1 MQNSEKINVII
12 INFRENKK
20 YINKHEQM
28 NK

>member
-1 MQNSEKINVII
+1 MQNSEKINVIY